1 MDCETCSDLLLD
13 LHYDE
18 LDDARAAEVRA
29 HLADCDECRAASE
42 RLGRTRVLAARLVLP
57 DAPPSSAAVMAA
69 LSATVAAPAAVSGRV
84 SAVIPIE
91 RAREARNAGWL
102 QRVGEL
108 AMRRQVAMAAVFML
122 MVGLGLRYMPLRSPT
137 QSISTEMTQ
146 PEVVPATELR
156 TTPSA
161 PAPAPTVVAQAT
173 TPTMRAR
180 APVARASTPAPAAP
194 FEGRV
199 ASRSTAPDLAAN
211 SRDGRLGS
219 GASGGS
225 AADLGAFADRGVA
238 DTRQQQQRMNAATGE
253 SEAPPAVAAAPTM
266 ETPGPINGSSSYG
279 RAPIPM
285 DEERQLQ
292 QAGPAAPAPIPTT
305 WTAARSSAESAA
317 ARGDLNAS
325 IANYRQALRL
335 NPPPAEQQAI
345 ARDLANALNRA
356 GNPEEATRVR
366 AQYLTPA
373 ADPTALA
380 GQVSPSVPRTSTSA
394 ATAQPSAPRPTSA
407 RPARRSNSNSN
418 VEFNQ
423 SAY

>member
-18 LDDARAAEVRA
+18 LDDARAGEVRA

-42 RLGRTRVLAARLVLP
+42 RLGRTRILAARLALP

-69 LSATVAAPAAVSGRV
+69 LSATVAVPAAVSGRV

-91 RAREARNAGWL
+91 RAREARAAGWL

-137 QSISTEMTQ
+137 QSITTEMTQ

-156 TTPSA
+156 PTPS
-161 PAPAPTVVAQAT
+161 APAPTVVAQAT

-180 APVARASTPAPAAP
+180 APVARATATPGPAAP

-199 ASRSTAPDLAAN
+199 ASRSSGLDLAAN
-211 SRDGRLGS
+211 ARGGLAGS
-219 GASGGS
+219 GARS
-225 AADLGAFADRGVA
+225 ARDEGVFADRGTA
-238 DTRQQQQRMNAATGE
+238 TGDTRQQQQRMNVATA
-253 SEAPPAVAAAPTM
+253 EAEVPVAAAAAPP
-266 ETPGPINGSSSYG
+266 EAPVAPGSASSYG

-292 QAGPAAPAPIPTT
+292 QAGPPPPAPAPTT
-305 WTAARSSAESAA
+305 WTAARSGADSAA
-317 ARGDLNAS
+317 ARGDLNAT
-325 IANYRQALRL
+325 IAGYRQALRL
-335 NPPPAEQQAI
+335 NPPPSEQQAI
-345 ARDLANALNRA
+345 ARDLVNALNRA

-373 ADPTALA
+373 ADPTSLA
-380 GQVSPSVPRTSTSA
+380 GQVSPSVPRTATSA

-407 RPARRSNSNSN
+407 RPARRSNSNAN